1 MPNSKPNE
9 VIIIEGGIPLQGS
22 VTASGAKN
30 AVLPI
35 IAASIVGTGTSI
47 IKNVPHLHDVTTMNE
62 LLGQMGVRL
71 TVVDTTNVEICA
83 DFIDNPRA
91 PFEIVKTMRASILAL
106 GPLLTKYGKAEVSLP
121 GGCAIGA
128 RPVDIHLKGL
138 EAMGASI
145 KVENGYIIAE
155 AKRLKG
161 CQFYMDKVTV
171 TGTENLMIAACL
183 AKGETILENCASEPE
198 VVDLAHYLIN
208 MGAKIEG
215 VGSSILK
222 IQGVDKLYGCEHT
235 VIPDRIEVGT
245 FLVAAAATGGDITVN
260 NCKAED
266 LEAVLMKLR
275 EAGAEIE
282 TTENSIRLNM
292 HGKRPKPVNINT
304 APHPAFPTDMQAQ
317 IFALNT
323 IASGYS
329 IVTENL
335 FENRFMHINEL
346 IRMGAE
352 INIAGNQA
360 IIQGVENLNGAP
372 TTATDLRASASLVI
386 AGLIAEG
393 QTKIYDIEYID
404 RGYENIEEKLV
415 QLGAKIKREM
425 IKE

>member
-1 MPNSKPNE
+1 MENYKNNE
-9 VIIIEGGIPLQGS
+9 KIVITGGIPLKGE
-22 VTASGAKN
+22 VNASGAKN

-35 IAASIVGTGTSI
+35 IAASIVGSGTSL
-47 IKNVPHLHDVTTMNE
+47 IKNVPHLDDVTTMNE
-62 LLGQMGVRL
+62 LLIQMGVEL
-71 TVVDTTNVEICA
+71 TIVDTTNVEICA
-83 DFIDNPRA
+83 DHIDNPRA
-91 PFEIVKTMRASILAL
+91 PYETVKTMRASILAL
-106 GPLLTKYGKAEVSLP
+106 GPLLTKYGKAEISLP

-145 KVENGYIIAE
+145 KVENGYIIAQ
-155 AKRLKG
+155 ADRLQG

-171 TGTENLMIAACL
+171 TGTENLLIAATL
-183 AKGETILENCASEPE
+183 AQGTTVLENCATEPE
-198 VVDLAHYLIN
+198 VVDLTKYLIN

-215 VGSSILK
+215 IGTSILS
-222 IQGVDKLYGCEHT
+222 IEGVDKLMGCEHN

-245 FLVAAAATGGDITVN
+245 FLVAAAATGGRVTVN
-260 NCKAED
+260 NSNPAD
-266 LEAVLMKLR
+266 LESVMIKLR
-275 EAGAEIE
+275 EAGAEI
-282 TTENSIRLNM
+282 TTTDDSIHLNM

-317 IFALNT
+317 FCTLNA

-352 INIAGNQA
+352 ITVAGNQA
-360 IIQGVENLNGAP
+360 IIQGIKELNGAP

-386 AGLIAEG
+386 AGLVAKGTTEIF
-393 QTKIYDIEYID
+393 DIHYID
-404 RGYENIEEKLV
+404 RGYEVIEEKLN
-415 QLGAKIKREM
+415 QLGAQIKR
-425 IKE
+425 ISL